1 MLFLYYSKFLKN
13 IKIVSQ
19 LVLKI
24 TYFIEVLT
32 IF

>member
-1 MLFLYYSKFLKN
+1 MLFQCILFKVLK
-13 IKIVSQ
+13 IYKIVSQ
-19 LVLKI
+19 LVQI